1 MKGIPMTTAT
11 LTKLLQIAG
20 VVHIGLFWA
29 GATMPK
35 AVNLGAHLAS
45 LPIFIRRLFFVYFS
59 FIGLVLAGFGC
70 LTYIFASS
78 IAAGEPVARALCILL
93 TIFWTFRLVVAA
105 FVFDVRPYLTNAFYR
120 LGYWGLTFVFS
131 YLVAVYTLAVWKG
144 GRL

>member
-20 VVHIGLFWA
+20 LLHIGLFWA
-29 GATMPK
+29 GASMPK

-45 LPIFIRRLFFVYFS
+45 LPSFIRRLFFVYFS
-59 FIGLVLAGFGC
+59 FIALVLAGFGC
-70 LTYIFASS
+70 LTYIFAAS

-93 TIFWTFRLVVAA
+93 TVFWMFRLVVAV
-105 FVFDVRPYLTNAFYR
+105 FVFDVRPYLTNGFYR
-120 LGYWGLTFVFS
+120 LGYWGLNLVFS
-131 YLVAVYTLAVWKG
+131 YLVAVYVLAVWKG